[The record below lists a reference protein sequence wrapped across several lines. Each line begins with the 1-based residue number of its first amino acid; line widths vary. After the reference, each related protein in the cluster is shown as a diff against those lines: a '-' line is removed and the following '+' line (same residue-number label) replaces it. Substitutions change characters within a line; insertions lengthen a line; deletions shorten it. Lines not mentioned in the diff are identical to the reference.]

1 MTVEAH
7 YRRSERGIA
16 IVEFAVA
23 APLLLLLLLA
33 TAELGRMLSQYDTL
47 NKAVR
52 DGARYL
58 AGNALQGTTGVV
70 VITPTLQTATVNL
83 VVTGNTAG
91 TGGALLPGLAASNV
105 TVSSLASGYVSVAAT
120 YSYVPMVGAR
130 LPTFGLGTP
139 INVAINLTATQVM
152 RPL

>member
-1 MTVEAH
+1 MTVAAH

-16 IVEFAVA
+16 IVEFAIA
-23 APLLLLLLLA
+23 APMLLLLLLA

-58 AGNALQGTTGVV
+58 AGNALAGTTGVV

-91 TGGALLPGLAASNV
+91 TGGALLPGLTASNV
-105 TVSSLASGYVSVAAT
+105 TVSGLASGYVSVAAT

-130 LPTFGLGTP
+130 LPTFGLSTP
-139 INVAINLTATQVM
+139 INVAINLTATEVM